1 MSDISIAA
9 ILVIVAIALVFWFL
23 KYKAGSSER
32 RMMQMMQRIGLDPEI
47 ATQDDTENI
56 FREIR
61 RRCRR
66 CQSEGQCEMW
76 LAGEKDGD
84 NVFCP
89 NAQVFEELKPARFK
103 ATLQRG

>member
-1 MSDISIAA
+1 MSDISIAVT
-9 ILVIVAIALVFWFL
+9 LVIVAAALVFWFL

-47 ATQDDTENI
+47 ATQGDTENI
-56 FREIR
+56 FKEVRS
-61 RRCRR
+61 RCRK

-76 LAGEKDGD
+76 LAGAKDGD

-89 NAQVFEELKPARFK
+89 NAEVFEELKRAS
-103 ATLQRG
+103 

>member
-1 MSDISIAA
+1 MSDISIAL
-9 ILVIVAIALVFWFL
+9 ILVIVAAALVFWFL

-47 ATQDDTENI
+47 ATHGDTEDI
-56 FREIR
+56 FREVR

-76 LAGEKDGD
+76 LAGAKDGD

-89 NAQVFEELKPARFK
+89 NAQVFEELRKEAPIAFS
-103 ATLQRG
+103 G

>member
-9 ILVIVAIALVFWFL
+9 ILIIVAIALVFWFL

-76 LAGEKDGD
+76 LANAKDGD

-89 NAQVFEELKPARFK
+89 NAEVFEELKPARFED
-103 ATLQRG
+103 

>member
-32 RMMQMMQRIGLDPEI
+32 RMMQMMQRLGLDPEI

-66 CQSEGQCEMW
+66 CHSEGQCEMW
-76 LAGEKDGD
+76 LAGAKDGD

-89 NAQVFEELKPARFK
+89 NAEVFEELKPARFED
-103 ATLQRG
+103 